1 MWNNIKQKLLSPV
14 VWAAVI
20 GQVAIILALFVPEVT
35 DTFKIV
41 AAAIVEIL
49 TLFGVLNNPN
59 NREGF

>member
-1 MWNNIKQKLLSPV
+1 MWNNIKQKLSSPV